1 MMADYEYSDC
11 TDGDIRLTGGIESE
25 GRVEICYH
33 NQWGTIC
40 DYNWNIFDA
49 QVVCHQ
55 LGYFRLGRY
64 TKIFRIYFR
73 S

>member
-1 MMADYEYSDC
+1 MTTDYEYSDC

-40 DYNWNIFDA
+40 DNNWNTFDA

-55 LGYFRLGRY
+55 LGYFRLGN
-64 TKIFRIYFR
+64 
-73 S
+73 